1 MKTVGHDDDAN
12 GDEDDDDGEGL
23 LNYLTLVL
31 LFHATVEC
39 RSQCVRICSYSRCSL
54 VIYS

>member
-23 LNYLTLVL
+23 VNYLTLVI
-31 LFHATVEC
+31 LFHATMEC
-39 RSQCVRICSYSRCSL
+39 RSQCVRICSHSRCSL
-54 VIYS
+54 VIL